1 MHDICFI
8 NPPFCVGSC
17 YQTETAIQWVC
28 GTGSWWVAL
37 TLRYSQL
44 VHSTLSNMILSKQKN
59 GWRFVK
65 NSRANIQVTI
75 DCSAVLPFVLGVVT
89 RQKPQF
95 NGSVV
100 LGADESPWPCGTPS
114 WYTPPYRIWFWVSRR
129 IFIYSHHNTFVLF
142 SKMYVRLSVCLWTES
157 CLLCI
162 FNNTRRIHFIFA
174 YLIKQLQKVCCV

>member
-1 MHDICFI
+1 M
-8 NPPFCVGSC
+8 
-17 YQTETAIQWVC
+17 ETLPALLALCEGNLPV
-28 GTGSWWVAL
+28 TSWFP
-37 TLRYSQL
+37 
-44 VHSTLSNMILSKQKN
+44 IK
-59 GWRFVK
+59 
-65 NSRANIQVTI
+65 RANDMELWILLCFTHAAVICGNMSELSGTNYTRCLTKLLGGVYWFHSVRLSV

-142 SKMYVRLSVCLWTES
+142 SKTSVYPSRIPCT
-157 CLLCI
+157 LCSAYSSGWVH
-162 FNNTRRIHFIFA
+162 FVFIH
-174 YLIKQLQKVCCV
+174 LIKQLQVCCGV